1 MKLAAIT
8 GSIGC
13 GKTTLSKIVRRL
25 GYVVYDID
33 GWVRRLYYQKDFIKV
48 IAAHFPEVM
57 EGEKVNKRKLRNL
70 VFGDNARL
78 KVLESLIHPFLK
90 QTLMNVRR
98 RNARRADL
106 FFMDVALLFE
116 MGWDKY
122 CDYIVVADVDY
133 ETQKMRVMRRDN
145 ISAADFDKINRIQM
159 DNAVREIVFDT
170 ETTGFNVN
178 EGDRLVEIGAVELI
192 NHIPTGVTYHQYIN
206 PEREVP
212 EDAFKV
218 HGLSY
223 DFLKDYPTFR
233 QVADEWLEFVGDA
246 VLVAHNASFDI
257 GFLNGQLKELDKPL
271 FTWDRVVDT
280 LEIARNLFP
289 GARVN
294 LDALC
299 RRYGIDN
306 SERTLHGALLDADLL
321 AKVYLELL
329 GGQEPSMLKEEKK
342 VSRGT
347 VFADSSAQKRV
358 FREARSFP
366 LSEEEK
372 QLHLDFLANNIKEAI
387 WTASAEPEK
396 AES

>member
-48 IAAHFPEVM
+48 IAAYFPEVM

-133 ETQKMRVMRRDN
+133 ETQKMRVIRRDN

-159 DNAVREIVFDT
+159 DNAAKKVLADVIINTDKPI
-170 ETTGFNVN
+170 N
-178 EGDRLVEIGAVELI
+178 LLKVELLAMI
-192 NHIPTGVTYHQYIN
+192 
-206 PEREVP
+206 E
-212 EDAFKV
+212 
-218 HGLSY
+218 
-223 DFLKDYPTFR
+223 
-233 QVADEWLEFVGDA
+233 
-246 VLVAHNASFDI
+246 
-257 GFLNGQLKELDKPL
+257 
-271 FTWDRVVDT
+271 
-280 LEIARNLFP
+280 EIE
-289 GARVN
+289 G
-294 LDALC
+294 C
-299 RRYGIDN
+299 
-306 SERTLHGALLDADLL
+306 
-321 AKVYLELL
+321 
-329 GGQEPSMLKEEKK
+329 
-342 VSRGT
+342 
-347 VFADSSAQKRV
+347 
-358 FREARSFP
+358 
-366 LSEEEK
+366 
-372 QLHLDFLANNIKEAI
+372 
-387 WTASAEPEK
+387 
-396 AES
+396 

>member
-145 ISAADFDKINRIQM
+145 ISAADLDKINRIQM
-159 DNAVREIVFDT
+159 DNAAKKVLADVIINTDKPI
-170 ETTGFNVN
+170 N
-178 EGDRLVEIGAVELI
+178 LLKVELLAMI
-192 NHIPTGVTYHQYIN
+192 
-206 PEREVP
+206 E
-212 EDAFKV
+212 
-218 HGLSY
+218 
-223 DFLKDYPTFR
+223 
-233 QVADEWLEFVGDA
+233 
-246 VLVAHNASFDI
+246 
-257 GFLNGQLKELDKPL
+257 
-271 FTWDRVVDT
+271 
-280 LEIARNLFP
+280 EIE
-289 GARVN
+289 G
-294 LDALC
+294 C
-299 RRYGIDN
+299 
-306 SERTLHGALLDADLL
+306 
-321 AKVYLELL
+321 
-329 GGQEPSMLKEEKK
+329 
-342 VSRGT
+342 
-347 VFADSSAQKRV
+347 
-358 FREARSFP
+358 
-366 LSEEEK
+366 
-372 QLHLDFLANNIKEAI
+372 
-387 WTASAEPEK
+387 
-396 AES
+396 

>member
-78 KVLESLIHPFLK
+78 KVLESLIHPFLT

-159 DNAVREIVFDT
+159 DNAAKKVLADVIINTDKPI
-170 ETTGFNVN
+170 N
-178 EGDRLVEIGAVELI
+178 LLKVELLAMI
-192 NHIPTGVTYHQYIN
+192 
-206 PEREVP
+206 E
-212 EDAFKV
+212 
-218 HGLSY
+218 
-223 DFLKDYPTFR
+223 
-233 QVADEWLEFVGDA
+233 
-246 VLVAHNASFDI
+246 
-257 GFLNGQLKELDKPL
+257 
-271 FTWDRVVDT
+271 
-280 LEIARNLFP
+280 EI
-289 GARVN
+289 
-294 LDALC
+294 
-299 RRYGIDN
+299 
-306 SERTLHGALLDADLL
+306 
-321 AKVYLELL
+321 
-329 GGQEPSMLKEEKK
+329 EEC
-342 VSRGT
+342 
-347 VFADSSAQKRV
+347 
-358 FREARSFP
+358 
-366 LSEEEK
+366 
-372 QLHLDFLANNIKEAI
+372 
-387 WTASAEPEK
+387 
-396 AES
+396 

>member
-48 IAAHFPEVM
+48 IAAYFPEVM

-133 ETQKMRVMRRDN
+133 ETKKMRVMRRDN
-145 ISAADFDKINRIQM
+145 ISAADFDNINRIQM
-159 DNAVREIVFDT
+159 DNAAKKVLADVIINTDKPI
-170 ETTGFNVN
+170 N
-178 EGDRLVEIGAVELI
+178 LLKVELLAMI
-192 NHIPTGVTYHQYIN
+192 
-206 PEREVP
+206 E
-212 EDAFKV
+212 
-218 HGLSY
+218 
-223 DFLKDYPTFR
+223 
-233 QVADEWLEFVGDA
+233 
-246 VLVAHNASFDI
+246 
-257 GFLNGQLKELDKPL
+257 
-271 FTWDRVVDT
+271 
-280 LEIARNLFP
+280 EI
-289 GARVN
+289 
-294 LDALC
+294 
-299 RRYGIDN
+299 
-306 SERTLHGALLDADLL
+306 
-321 AKVYLELL
+321 
-329 GGQEPSMLKEEKK
+329 EEC
-342 VSRGT
+342 
-347 VFADSSAQKRV
+347 
-358 FREARSFP
+358 
-366 LSEEEK
+366 
-372 QLHLDFLANNIKEAI
+372 
-387 WTASAEPEK
+387 
-396 AES
+396 

>member
-78 KVLESLIHPFLK
+78 KVFESLIHPFLK

-159 DNAVREIVFDT
+159 DNAAKKVLADVIINTDKPI
-170 ETTGFNVN
+170 N
-178 EGDRLVEIGAVELI
+178 LLKVELLAMI
-192 NHIPTGVTYHQYIN
+192 
-206 PEREVP
+206 E
-212 EDAFKV
+212 
-218 HGLSY
+218 
-223 DFLKDYPTFR
+223 
-233 QVADEWLEFVGDA
+233 
-246 VLVAHNASFDI
+246 
-257 GFLNGQLKELDKPL
+257 
-271 FTWDRVVDT
+271 
-280 LEIARNLFP
+280 EIE
-289 GARVN
+289 G
-294 LDALC
+294 C
-299 RRYGIDN
+299 
-306 SERTLHGALLDADLL
+306 
-321 AKVYLELL
+321 
-329 GGQEPSMLKEEKK
+329 
-342 VSRGT
+342 
-347 VFADSSAQKRV
+347 
-358 FREARSFP
+358 
-366 LSEEEK
+366 
-372 QLHLDFLANNIKEAI
+372 
-387 WTASAEPEK
+387 
-396 AES
+396 

>member
-48 IAAHFPEVM
+48 IAAYFPEVM

-90 QTLMNVRR
+90 QPLMNVRR

-159 DNAVREIVFDT
+159 DNAAKKVLADVIINTDKPI
-170 ETTGFNVN
+170 N
-178 EGDRLVEIGAVELI
+178 LLKVELLAMI
-192 NHIPTGVTYHQYIN
+192 
-206 PEREVP
+206 E
-212 EDAFKV
+212 
-218 HGLSY
+218 
-223 DFLKDYPTFR
+223 
-233 QVADEWLEFVGDA
+233 
-246 VLVAHNASFDI
+246 
-257 GFLNGQLKELDKPL
+257 
-271 FTWDRVVDT
+271 
-280 LEIARNLFP
+280 EI
-289 GARVN
+289 
-294 LDALC
+294 
-299 RRYGIDN
+299 
-306 SERTLHGALLDADLL
+306 
-321 AKVYLELL
+321 
-329 GGQEPSMLKEEKK
+329 EEC
-342 VSRGT
+342 
-347 VFADSSAQKRV
+347 
-358 FREARSFP
+358 
-366 LSEEEK
+366 
-372 QLHLDFLANNIKEAI
+372 
-387 WTASAEPEK
+387 
-396 AES
+396 

>member
-25 GYVVYDID
+25 GYVVYDFD

-159 DNAVREIVFDT
+159 DNAAKKVLADVIINTDKPI
-170 ETTGFNVN
+170 N
-178 EGDRLVEIGAVELI
+178 LLKVELLAMI
-192 NHIPTGVTYHQYIN
+192 
-206 PEREVP
+206 E
-212 EDAFKV
+212 
-218 HGLSY
+218 
-223 DFLKDYPTFR
+223 
-233 QVADEWLEFVGDA
+233 
-246 VLVAHNASFDI
+246 
-257 GFLNGQLKELDKPL
+257 
-271 FTWDRVVDT
+271 
-280 LEIARNLFP
+280 EIE
-289 GARVN
+289 G
-294 LDALC
+294 C
-299 RRYGIDN
+299 
-306 SERTLHGALLDADLL
+306 
-321 AKVYLELL
+321 
-329 GGQEPSMLKEEKK
+329 
-342 VSRGT
+342 
-347 VFADSSAQKRV
+347 
-358 FREARSFP
+358 
-366 LSEEEK
+366 
-372 QLHLDFLANNIKEAI
+372 
-387 WTASAEPEK
+387 
-396 AES
+396 

>member
-48 IAAHFPEVM
+48 IAAYFPEVM

-98 RNARRADL
+98 RNVRRADL

-159 DNAVREIVFDT
+159 DNAAKKVLADVIINTDKPI
-170 ETTGFNVN
+170 N
-178 EGDRLVEIGAVELI
+178 LLKVELLAMI
-192 NHIPTGVTYHQYIN
+192 
-206 PEREVP
+206 E
-212 EDAFKV
+212 
-218 HGLSY
+218 
-223 DFLKDYPTFR
+223 
-233 QVADEWLEFVGDA
+233 
-246 VLVAHNASFDI
+246 
-257 GFLNGQLKELDKPL
+257 
-271 FTWDRVVDT
+271 
-280 LEIARNLFP
+280 EI
-289 GARVN
+289 
-294 LDALC
+294 
-299 RRYGIDN
+299 
-306 SERTLHGALLDADLL
+306 
-321 AKVYLELL
+321 
-329 GGQEPSMLKEEKK
+329 EEC
-342 VSRGT
+342 
-347 VFADSSAQKRV
+347 
-358 FREARSFP
+358 
-366 LSEEEK
+366 
-372 QLHLDFLANNIKEAI
+372 
-387 WTASAEPEK
+387 
-396 AES
+396 

>member
-159 DNAVREIVFDT
+159 DNAAKKVLADVIINTDKPI
-170 ETTGFNVN
+170 NM
-178 EGDRLVEIGAVELI
+178 LKVELLAMI
-192 NHIPTGVTYHQYIN
+192 
-206 PEREVP
+206 E
-212 EDAFKV
+212 
-218 HGLSY
+218 
-223 DFLKDYPTFR
+223 
-233 QVADEWLEFVGDA
+233 
-246 VLVAHNASFDI
+246 
-257 GFLNGQLKELDKPL
+257 
-271 FTWDRVVDT
+271 
-280 LEIARNLFP
+280 EI
-289 GARVN
+289 
-294 LDALC
+294 
-299 RRYGIDN
+299 
-306 SERTLHGALLDADLL
+306 
-321 AKVYLELL
+321 
-329 GGQEPSMLKEEKK
+329 EEC
-342 VSRGT
+342 
-347 VFADSSAQKRV
+347 
-358 FREARSFP
+358 
-366 LSEEEK
+366 
-372 QLHLDFLANNIKEAI
+372 
-387 WTASAEPEK
+387 
-396 AES
+396 

>member
-1 MKLAAIT
+1 MRIFYEACSHYRFNRVRA
-8 GSIGC
+8 
-13 GKTTLSKIVRRL
+13 SKKIQKSK

-159 DNAVREIVFDT
+159 DNAAKKVLADVIINTDKPI
-170 ETTGFNVN
+170 N
-178 EGDRLVEIGAVELI
+178 LLKVELLAMI
-192 NHIPTGVTYHQYIN
+192 
-206 PEREVP
+206 E
-212 EDAFKV
+212 
-218 HGLSY
+218 
-223 DFLKDYPTFR
+223 
-233 QVADEWLEFVGDA
+233 
-246 VLVAHNASFDI
+246 
-257 GFLNGQLKELDKPL
+257 
-271 FTWDRVVDT
+271 
-280 LEIARNLFP
+280 EIE
-289 GARVN
+289 G
-294 LDALC
+294 C
-299 RRYGIDN
+299 
-306 SERTLHGALLDADLL
+306 
-321 AKVYLELL
+321 
-329 GGQEPSMLKEEKK
+329 
-342 VSRGT
+342 
-347 VFADSSAQKRV
+347 
-358 FREARSFP
+358 
-366 LSEEEK
+366 
-372 QLHLDFLANNIKEAI
+372 
-387 WTASAEPEK
+387 
-396 AES
+396 

>member
-98 RNARRADL
+98 RNVRRADL

-159 DNAVREIVFDT
+159 DNAAKKVLADVIINTDKPI
-170 ETTGFNVN
+170 N
-178 EGDRLVEIGAVELI
+178 LLKVELLAMI
-192 NHIPTGVTYHQYIN
+192 
-206 PEREVP
+206 E
-212 EDAFKV
+212 
-218 HGLSY
+218 
-223 DFLKDYPTFR
+223 
-233 QVADEWLEFVGDA
+233 
-246 VLVAHNASFDI
+246 
-257 GFLNGQLKELDKPL
+257 
-271 FTWDRVVDT
+271 
-280 LEIARNLFP
+280 EIE
-289 GARVN
+289 G
-294 LDALC
+294 C
-299 RRYGIDN
+299 
-306 SERTLHGALLDADLL
+306 
-321 AKVYLELL
+321 
-329 GGQEPSMLKEEKK
+329 
-342 VSRGT
+342 
-347 VFADSSAQKRV
+347 
-358 FREARSFP
+358 
-366 LSEEEK
+366 
-372 QLHLDFLANNIKEAI
+372 
-387 WTASAEPEK
+387 
-396 AES
+396 

>member
-106 FFMDVALLFE
+106 FFMDVDLLFE

-159 DNAVREIVFDT
+159 DNAAKKVLADVIINTDKPI
-170 ETTGFNVN
+170 N
-178 EGDRLVEIGAVELI
+178 LLKVELLAMI
-192 NHIPTGVTYHQYIN
+192 
-206 PEREVP
+206 E
-212 EDAFKV
+212 
-218 HGLSY
+218 
-223 DFLKDYPTFR
+223 
-233 QVADEWLEFVGDA
+233 
-246 VLVAHNASFDI
+246 
-257 GFLNGQLKELDKPL
+257 
-271 FTWDRVVDT
+271 
-280 LEIARNLFP
+280 EI
-289 GARVN
+289 
-294 LDALC
+294 
-299 RRYGIDN
+299 
-306 SERTLHGALLDADLL
+306 
-321 AKVYLELL
+321 
-329 GGQEPSMLKEEKK
+329 EEC
-342 VSRGT
+342 
-347 VFADSSAQKRV
+347 
-358 FREARSFP
+358 
-366 LSEEEK
+366 
-372 QLHLDFLANNIKEAI
+372 
-387 WTASAEPEK
+387 
-396 AES
+396 

>member
-48 IAAHFPEVM
+48 IAAYFPEVM

-145 ISAADFDKINRIQM
+145 ISVADFDNINRIQM
-159 DNAVREIVFDT
+159 DNAAKKVLADVIINTDKPI
-170 ETTGFNVN
+170 N
-178 EGDRLVEIGAVELI
+178 LLKVELLAMI
-192 NHIPTGVTYHQYIN
+192 
-206 PEREVP
+206 E
-212 EDAFKV
+212 
-218 HGLSY
+218 
-223 DFLKDYPTFR
+223 
-233 QVADEWLEFVGDA
+233 
-246 VLVAHNASFDI
+246 
-257 GFLNGQLKELDKPL
+257 
-271 FTWDRVVDT
+271 
-280 LEIARNLFP
+280 EI
-289 GARVN
+289 
-294 LDALC
+294 
-299 RRYGIDN
+299 
-306 SERTLHGALLDADLL
+306 
-321 AKVYLELL
+321 
-329 GGQEPSMLKEEKK
+329 EEC
-342 VSRGT
+342 
-347 VFADSSAQKRV
+347 
-358 FREARSFP
+358 
-366 LSEEEK
+366 
-372 QLHLDFLANNIKEAI
+372 
-387 WTASAEPEK
+387 
-396 AES
+396 

>member
-13 GKTTLSKIVRRL
+13 GKTTLSKIVRRQ

-159 DNAVREIVFDT
+159 DNAAKKVLADVIINTDKPI
-170 ETTGFNVN
+170 N
-178 EGDRLVEIGAVELI
+178 LLKVELLAMI
-192 NHIPTGVTYHQYIN
+192 
-206 PEREVP
+206 E
-212 EDAFKV
+212 
-218 HGLSY
+218 
-223 DFLKDYPTFR
+223 
-233 QVADEWLEFVGDA
+233 
-246 VLVAHNASFDI
+246 
-257 GFLNGQLKELDKPL
+257 
-271 FTWDRVVDT
+271 
-280 LEIARNLFP
+280 EI
-289 GARVN
+289 
-294 LDALC
+294 
-299 RRYGIDN
+299 
-306 SERTLHGALLDADLL
+306 
-321 AKVYLELL
+321 
-329 GGQEPSMLKEEKK
+329 EEC
-342 VSRGT
+342 
-347 VFADSSAQKRV
+347 
-358 FREARSFP
+358 
-366 LSEEEK
+366 
-372 QLHLDFLANNIKEAI
+372 
-387 WTASAEPEK
+387 
-396 AES
+396 

>member
-1 MKLAAIT
+1 MKLVAIT

-159 DNAVREIVFDT
+159 DNAAKKVLADVIINTDKPI
-170 ETTGFNVN
+170 N
-178 EGDRLVEIGAVELI
+178 LLKVELLAMI
-192 NHIPTGVTYHQYIN
+192 
-206 PEREVP
+206 E
-212 EDAFKV
+212 
-218 HGLSY
+218 
-223 DFLKDYPTFR
+223 
-233 QVADEWLEFVGDA
+233 
-246 VLVAHNASFDI
+246 
-257 GFLNGQLKELDKPL
+257 
-271 FTWDRVVDT
+271 
-280 LEIARNLFP
+280 EI
-289 GARVN
+289 
-294 LDALC
+294 
-299 RRYGIDN
+299 
-306 SERTLHGALLDADLL
+306 
-321 AKVYLELL
+321 
-329 GGQEPSMLKEEKK
+329 EEC
-342 VSRGT
+342 
-347 VFADSSAQKRV
+347 
-358 FREARSFP
+358 
-366 LSEEEK
+366 
-372 QLHLDFLANNIKEAI
+372 
-387 WTASAEPEK
+387 
-396 AES
+396 

>member
-70 VFGDNARL
+70 VFGVNARL

-159 DNAVREIVFDT
+159 DNAAKKVLADVIINTDKPI
-170 ETTGFNVN
+170 N
-178 EGDRLVEIGAVELI
+178 LLKVELLAMI
-192 NHIPTGVTYHQYIN
+192 
-206 PEREVP
+206 E
-212 EDAFKV
+212 
-218 HGLSY
+218 
-223 DFLKDYPTFR
+223 
-233 QVADEWLEFVGDA
+233 
-246 VLVAHNASFDI
+246 
-257 GFLNGQLKELDKPL
+257 
-271 FTWDRVVDT
+271 
-280 LEIARNLFP
+280 EIE
-289 GARVN
+289 G
-294 LDALC
+294 C
-299 RRYGIDN
+299 
-306 SERTLHGALLDADLL
+306 
-321 AKVYLELL
+321 
-329 GGQEPSMLKEEKK
+329 
-342 VSRGT
+342 
-347 VFADSSAQKRV
+347 
-358 FREARSFP
+358 
-366 LSEEEK
+366 
-372 QLHLDFLANNIKEAI
+372 
-387 WTASAEPEK
+387 
-396 AES
+396 

>member
-13 GKTTLSKIVRRL
+13 GKITLSKIVRRL

-159 DNAVREIVFDT
+159 DNAAKKVLADVIINTDKPI
-170 ETTGFNVN
+170 N
-178 EGDRLVEIGAVELI
+178 LLKVELLAMI
-192 NHIPTGVTYHQYIN
+192 
-206 PEREVP
+206 E
-212 EDAFKV
+212 
-218 HGLSY
+218 
-223 DFLKDYPTFR
+223 
-233 QVADEWLEFVGDA
+233 
-246 VLVAHNASFDI
+246 
-257 GFLNGQLKELDKPL
+257 
-271 FTWDRVVDT
+271 
-280 LEIARNLFP
+280 EIE
-289 GARVN
+289 G
-294 LDALC
+294 C
-299 RRYGIDN
+299 
-306 SERTLHGALLDADLL
+306 
-321 AKVYLELL
+321 
-329 GGQEPSMLKEEKK
+329 
-342 VSRGT
+342 
-347 VFADSSAQKRV
+347 
-358 FREARSFP
+358 
-366 LSEEEK
+366 
-372 QLHLDFLANNIKEAI
+372 
-387 WTASAEPEK
+387 
-396 AES
+396 

>member
-159 DNAVREIVFDT
+159 DNAAKKVLADVIINTDKPI
-170 ETTGFNVN
+170 N
-178 EGDRLVEIGAVELI
+178 LLKVELLAMI
-192 NHIPTGVTYHQYIN
+192 EEIELSLIHI
-206 PEREVP
+206 
-212 EDAFKV
+212 
-218 HGLSY
+218 
-223 DFLKDYPTFR
+223 
-233 QVADEWLEFVGDA
+233 
-246 VLVAHNASFDI
+246 
-257 GFLNGQLKELDKPL
+257 
-271 FTWDRVVDT
+271 
-280 LEIARNLFP
+280 
-289 GARVN
+289 
-294 LDALC
+294 
-299 RRYGIDN
+299 
-306 SERTLHGALLDADLL
+306 
-321 AKVYLELL
+321 
-329 GGQEPSMLKEEKK
+329 
-342 VSRGT
+342 
-347 VFADSSAQKRV
+347 
-358 FREARSFP
+358 
-366 LSEEEK
+366 
-372 QLHLDFLANNIKEAI
+372 
-387 WTASAEPEK
+387 
-396 AES
+396 

>member
-1 MKLAAIT
+1 MKIAAIT

-159 DNAVREIVFDT
+159 DNAAKKVLADVIINTDKPI
-170 ETTGFNVN
+170 N
-178 EGDRLVEIGAVELI
+178 LLKVELLAMI
-192 NHIPTGVTYHQYIN
+192 
-206 PEREVP
+206 E
-212 EDAFKV
+212 
-218 HGLSY
+218 
-223 DFLKDYPTFR
+223 
-233 QVADEWLEFVGDA
+233 
-246 VLVAHNASFDI
+246 
-257 GFLNGQLKELDKPL
+257 
-271 FTWDRVVDT
+271 
-280 LEIARNLFP
+280 EIE
-289 GARVN
+289 G
-294 LDALC
+294 C
-299 RRYGIDN
+299 
-306 SERTLHGALLDADLL
+306 
-321 AKVYLELL
+321 
-329 GGQEPSMLKEEKK
+329 
-342 VSRGT
+342 
-347 VFADSSAQKRV
+347 
-358 FREARSFP
+358 
-366 LSEEEK
+366 
-372 QLHLDFLANNIKEAI
+372 
-387 WTASAEPEK
+387 
-396 AES
+396 